1 MAIKLHD
8 FTVLLAANPP
18 ICIQNTGRGPKNM
31 CWSGEAS
38 TAMAVAGFGVTA
50 YVAWKKEPAALWLTL
65 GFFSSMELIQAL
77 SYPVI
82 GQCGAP
88 ANKALSIA
96 SFVHVALQ
104 PFFFNLLALY
114 FIPDDVRRRIQ
125 KTVYALCAVAAALT
139 FWQMLPSETYGT
151 CSEHRAMCGAQ
162 FCTLP
167 GNWHLAWEFP
177 FNGWG
182 NGFAEHSNWFIRLF
196 PNALVAYSLAV
207 FVMPLIY
214 GSWKMAIYQYV
225 MGPVIV
231 SQLTNNIDEAP
242 AIWCLMSVGIAFLVV
257 ATPLRGAMRVNR
269 WVFWRDQA
277 T

>member
-1 MAIKLHD
+1 
-8 FTVLLAANPP
+8 
-18 ICIQNTGRGPKNM
+18 M
-31 CWSGEAS
+31 CWSMEAS
-38 TAMAVAGFGVTA
+38 TALTVAGVGVTTYA
-50 YVAWKKEPAALWLTL
+50 VWKKQPAALWLSM
-65 GFFSSMELIQAL
+65 GFFTSMELIQAL

-88 ANKALSIA
+88 ANKALSIT
-96 SFVHVALQ
+96 SFVHIALQ

-114 FIPDDVRRRIQ
+114 FIPDEVRKRIQ
-125 KTVYALCAVAAALT
+125 KTVYALCAVATGITVL
-139 FWQMLPSETYGT
+139 QLLPNETLGA

-182 NGFAEHSNWFIRLF
+182 NGFADSPNWFIRLF

-207 FVMPLIY
+207 FILPLLY
-214 GSWKMAIYQYV
+214 GSWKIAAYQYF
-225 MGPVIV
+225 MGPIIA
-231 SQLTNNIDEAP
+231 SQLTDNIDEAP
-242 AIWCLMSVGIAFLVV
+242 AIWCLMSIGIVFLLMIP
-257 ATPLRGAMRVNR
+257 PLRRGMRVNG
-269 WVFWRDQA
+269 WVFWHPSQKA